1 MPHTHCEPSLF
12 QTLYTVFWLFEDL
25 LPLLGHRVSLSAP
38 VLYWFKTTVWIPV
51 VQQPMSASWTPAA
64 FRYQSCI
71 PTVCDSVATSCSI
84 ICTIQHILHAH
95 PCWCHSTFFSLCT
108 HGTHRNF
115 PLMPTS
121 VLFNLYPARLYHWLP
136 IFCSSTISQLNTMPL
151 KLVSDSTSLCRTT
164 LSHSA
169 ITPCMPDMY

>member
-1 MPHTHCEPSLF
+1 MFHSPNHLHTSCVIQFICLIPIVSRHFSKHC
-12 QTLYTVFWLFEDL
+12 TLSFSCLKIYFHFLDIEFHSQHLCYIDSKPLSEYQLCSNQCLHLEHL
-25 LPLLGHRVSLSAP
+25 LP
-38 VLYWFKTTVWIPV
+38 
-51 VQQPMSASWTPAA
+51 

-95 PCWCHSTFFSLCT
+95 PCWCHSTFFSLWT

-121 VLFNLYPARLYHWLP
+121 VLFNLYPARLYH
-136 IFCSSTISQLNTMPL
+136 
-151 KLVSDSTSLCRTT
+151 
-164 LSHSA
+164 
-169 ITPCMPDMY
+169 